1 MEKSIMRVLA
11 GKVRKGHERYSFG
24 CRRLFGFTAATIAR
38 ERGCDKSRCFP
49 RAFPWLVMAGLIL
62 FASMTI
68 LWIEPHLPQ
77 QAVRMRA
84 SAHSIATA
92 ASSEN

>member
-1 MEKSIMRVLA
+1 
-11 GKVRKGHERYSFG
+11 
-24 CRRLFGFTAATIAR
+24 
-38 ERGCDKSRCFP
+38 
-49 RAFPWLVMAGLIL
+49 MAGLIL
-62 FASMTI
+62 FASMMI
-68 LWIEPHLPQ
+68 LWIETHLPQ